1 MLTLADATVTSV
13 TDMLPIFSS
22 VSSVGFAVWYG
33 GYTVMYLIPGL
44 QKKNDELI
52 DKVTQRHDETVRQ
65 LLAEM
70 KEMRMAFDAWRSG
83 RSNP

>member
-1 MLTLADATVTSV
+1 MLTLADATVTTV

-44 QKKNDELI
+44 QKKNDDLI

-65 LLAEM
+65 LLSEI
-70 KEMRMAFDAWRSG
+70 KEMRTAFDAWRSG